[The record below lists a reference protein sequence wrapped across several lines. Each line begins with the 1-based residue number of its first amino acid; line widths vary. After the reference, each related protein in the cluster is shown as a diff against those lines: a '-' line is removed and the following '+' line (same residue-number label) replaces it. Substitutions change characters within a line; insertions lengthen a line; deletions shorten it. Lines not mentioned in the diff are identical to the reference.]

1 MGAPLQ
7 DAEVIVAGGKGMKKG
22 ANFALLEEL
31 AGLLGGSVGASRTAV
46 DLNWAPYSSQ
56 VGLSGKSVT
65 PKLYIACGISGA
77 VQHLAGM
84 SAADTVIAV
93 NTDPEAPI
101 FRVAD
106 LAIVGDALEVIPALI
121 GRLKS

>member
-1 MGAPLQ
+1 
-7 DAEVIVAGGKGMKKG
+7 MKKG

-84 SAADTVIAV
+84 SASDTVIAV

>member
-1 MGAPLQ
+1 
-7 DAEVIVAGGKGMKKG
+7 MKKA

-31 AGLLGGSVGASRTAV
+31 AGLLGGSVGASRMAV

-65 PKLYIACGISGA
+65 PKIYIACGISGA

-84 SAADTVIAV
+84 SASDTVIAI
-93 NTDPEAPI
+93 NSDPEAPI

-106 LAIVGDALEVIPALI
+106 LAIVGDVLEIVPALI